1 MFREDCVD
9 DGYAGAA
16 VLLAGGVEVAVT
28 VEVGGRVEPVDGR
41 YHWNGRV
48 APAPE
53 VSALVRDGKRVAE
66 LTVAG
71 GRPAPARLGE
81 VDPWGGVRI
90 TGVGPPPWL
99 PG

>member
-1 MFREDCVD
+1 MA
-9 DGYAGAA
+9 DGYSGAA
-16 VLLAGGVEVAVT
+16 VLRAGGVEVAVT

-53 VSALVRDGKRVAE
+53 VAALVRAGKRSVE
-66 LTVAG
+66 VTVAAG
-71 GRPAPARLGE
+71 PPSPARLGE
-81 VDPWGGVRI
+81 LDPWGGVRI

-99 PG
+99 PGP

>member
-1 MFREDCVD
+1 VD

-16 VLLAGGVEVAVT
+16 VLHADGVEVAVT

-53 VSALVRDGKRVAE
+53 VAALVRAGRRSVE
-66 LTVAG
+66 LAVTG

-81 VDPWGGVRI
+81 LDPWGGVRI
-90 TGVGPPPWL
+90 TGVGRPPWA
-99 PG
+99 G